1 MTGGTYQGGIML
13 QQPTGVQP
21 ESLDSVALDA
31 LSDLERNKSEAV
43 KQARTSARVRLKV
56 AVVAEPGNAGERQ
69 RFSIKG
75 VSGDVSAGGCQ
86 LLFPLPVR
94 VGDFYLLT
102 FEQNV
107 LRLEP
112 LLARCLRVRLV
123 REDAYEAGFKF
134 LQPIDLSDVLGQTAT
149 DSLFE

>member
-1 MTGGTYQGGIML
+1 MFDQTTTLPSGQ
-13 QQPTGVQP
+13 
-21 ESLDSVALDA
+21 LDTAALDA
-31 LSDLERNKSEAV
+31 LCDLERNKSETV
-43 KQARTSARVRLKV
+43 KQARTSARVRIRA

-69 RFSIKG
+69 RFSVKG
-75 VSGDVSAGGCQ
+75 VTGDISAGGCQ
-86 LLFPLPVR
+86 LLFPLPMR

-102 FEQNV
+102 FERNQ

-123 REDAYEAGFKF
+123 REDAFEAGFKF
-134 LQPIDLSDVLGQTAT
+134 LQPIDISDALGHASD